1 MARSGE
7 LDELAEVD
15 GKYGKKLSY
24 ERNFKAPLWRKRS
37 CTDVPC
43 LLLFLVFLGA
53 WIFIAIYA
61 WRNGD
66 INKLVVPT
74 DSFNKKCGIDSGVL
88 NKKYLFF
95 FNLDKCIDPLVPITG
110 CPTPQICVEQCPQE
124 TFIWDNM
131 KNRLSLEDLKSKL
144 FCLTDNDKLKINSKA
159 DIQKAIDEERCAR
172 WYIKSAPFL
181 NRCMWEFS
189 PQVCDYIPDFL
200 LKRNQRDVTS
210 LITNITSSL
219 PQSEQQL
226 QALALTMFPEAQALM
241 AKPVTTIDAKLETA
255 EEPIVQCRTRQK
267 LGEAVI
273 KEKMLQTDTRL
284 AKFIGNIVVHFTNGT
299 HEAQRVGENVV
310 EDILN
315 SYVIILTAI
324 LCTLVASLIFIAL
337 MRWLAAPF
345 LWTSIFGVLVG
356 LVVGIY
362 YSIQKYIFY
371 HREATVPQ
379 HALNLNAV
387 VKNVLQD
394 ERLWL
399 YLSIFLC
406 VFFIVLLLLLIVLR
420 NRINIAVALI
430 KEGSKAVSSVKSTV
444 CFPIFS
450 WILFIVAIVYAV
462 GVGLYLGSI
471 GQNSFRMIR
480 QLDPNSLTGVTQE
493 NCKCDGPAINYTV
506 GENCDPQTFQ
516 DFCYNADVSL
526 LGLFQQAQRSPC
538 TKTMCSFVEVKH
550 STLINWFI
558 VYNVFGYLWLTF
570 FISAFSDMVLACT
583 FATWYWTF
591 KKKDV
596 PFFTLTKAIFQT
608 SFYHLG
614 TLAFGSLILAICRL
628 IRLILEYIDR
638 KLKKYDNAV
647 TRAILCCMKCF
658 FWLLESFLRFL
669 SKNAY
674 IMCAIHGKNFCTSAK
689 DAFNLTMRNF
699 LRVITLDKVTDFLF
713 FMSKLLITGG
723 AGVATYFFL
732 LNNPS
737 IIQLHYLAVPTAIVA
752 LCAFLITS
760 VFFSVYSMAVDTL
773 FLCFL
778 EDIERNDGTPE
789 KPYYMSK
796 QLMKILGKRN
806 KLPTRSP

>member
-1 MARSGE
+1 MAR
-7 LDELAEVD
+7 DDMDDVD
-15 GKYGKKLSY
+15 TKYGKRLTH
-24 ERNFKAPLWRKRS
+24 ERNYKAPLWRKRS

-43 LLLFLVFLGA
+43 LLVFLVFLGA
-53 WIFIAIYA
+53 WVFIAQYA
-61 WRNGD
+61 LRNGD
-66 INKLVVPT
+66 LNKLVVPT

-88 NKKYLFF
+88 DKKYLFF
-95 FNLDKCIDPLVPITG
+95 FNLDKCLDPLVPITG
-110 CPTPQICVEQCPQE
+110 CPTPQICVSQCPKE
-124 TFIWDNM
+124 TFIWDIM
-131 KNRLSLEDLKSKL
+131 KKQMSEAELKSRMI
-144 FCLTDNDKLKINSKA
+144 CLTDADKNALRNV
-159 DIQKAIDEERCAR
+159 DDMQKAIDEERCAR

-189 PQVCDYIPDFL
+189 AKTCEFIPSFL
-200 LKRNQRDVTS
+200 LQRSQRDLTNPKALTS
-210 LITNITSSL
+210 APIDIRN
-219 PQSEQQL
+219 EDQL
-226 QALALTMFPEAQALM
+226 QALALTMFPEAQALVGQNVD
-241 AKPVTTIDAKLETA
+241 PKLA
-255 EEPIVQCRTRQK
+255 SVNEEPNSQCSRRET
-267 LGEAVI
+267 VI

-284 AKFIGNIVVHFTNGT
+284 SKFIGNIVVHFTNGT
-299 HEAQRVGENVV
+299 HEAQRVGDNVV
-310 EDILN
+310 EDIYN
-315 SYVIILTAI
+315 SYVVILTAM
-324 LCTLVASLIFIAL
+324 LCTLVATFIFIAL

-356 LVVGIY
+356 LAVAIY
-362 YSIQKYIFY
+362 FSIKQYTFY

-379 HALNLNAV
+379 HALNLNSA

-406 VFFIVLLLLLIVLR
+406 IFLVVLLLLLIVLR
-420 NRINIAVALI
+420 KRITIAVALI

-444 CFPIFS
+444 FFPIFT
-450 WILFIVAIVYAV
+450 WILFIAAIVYAI

-471 GQNSFRMIR
+471 GKNSFRMIR
-480 QLDPNSLTGVTQE
+480 QLDPNSISGVTQE

-506 GENCDPQTFQ
+506 GASCDPMTFEQ
-516 DFCYNADVSL
+516 NCYIADLSIT
-526 LGLFQQAQRSPC
+526 GIFRQNQRNPC
-538 TKTMCSFVEVKH
+538 VKTTCSFVKVEHTALV
-550 STLINWFI
+550 NWFI

-570 FISAFSDMVLACT
+570 FIDAFSDMVLACT

-596 PFFTLTKAIFQT
+596 PFFTLTKSIFQT
-608 SFYHLG
+608 TFYHLG
-614 TLAFGSLILAICRL
+614 TLAFGSLILAICRM

-638 KLKKYDNAV
+638 KIKKYDNAL
-647 TRAILCCMKCF
+647 TRAVLCCMKCF
-658 FWLLESFLRFL
+658 FWLLESFLKFL

-699 LRVITLDKVTDFLF
+699 LRVVTLDKVTEFLF

-737 IIQLHYLAVPTAIVA
+737 LLQLHYKAVPTAIVA
-752 LCAFLITS
+752 ILAFLITT

-778 EDIERNDGTPE
+778 EDIERNDGSAE

-806 KLPTRSP
+806 KIPKRTP

>member
-1 MARSGE
+1 MAGE
-7 LDELAEVD
+7 VEEVD
-15 GKYGKKLSY
+15 SKYGKKLAF
-24 ERNFKAPLWRKRS
+24 ERNLQAPLWRKRS

-43 LLLFLVFLGA
+43 LLLFLVFIGA
-53 WIFIAIYA
+53 WAFIAVYA

-66 INKLVVPT
+66 LNKLVVPS

-88 NKKYLFF
+88 DKKYLFF

-124 TFIWDNM
+124 TFIWDTM
-131 KNRLSLEDLKSKL
+131 KSQLSLEELKRKL
-144 FCLTDNDKLKINSKA
+144 ICLTDADKLNIATKMDA
-159 DIQKAIDEERCAR
+159 QKAVDEERCTR

-189 PQVCDYIPDFL
+189 PQVCEYIPAFL
-200 LKRNQRDVTS
+200 LQRSQRDLTHTNVTFLS
-210 LITNITSSL
+210 NGIEK
-219 PQSEQQL
+219 EQQL
-226 QALALTMFPEAQALM
+226 QAMALTMFPEAQALM
-241 AKPVTTIDAKLETA
+241 SKPSQIIDPKLAIA
-255 EEPIVQCRTRQK
+255 EEPVVQCRRRQE
-267 LGEAVI
+267 LGETVI
-273 KEKMLQTDTRL
+273 KEKMMQTDTKL
-284 AKFIGNIVVHFTNGT
+284 AKFIGNIVAQFTNGT
-299 HEAQRVGENVV
+299 HEAQQVGENVV

-315 SYVIILTAI
+315 SYVVILTAI
-324 LCTLVASLIFIAL
+324 LCTLVASFIFIAL
-337 MRWLAAPF
+337 MRWLASPF
-345 LWTSIFGVLVG
+345 LWTSIFGVLLG
-356 LVVGIY
+356 LAVAIY
-362 YSIQKYIFY
+362 FSIKQYAFY
-371 HREATVPQ
+371 HQEATVPQ

-406 VFFIVLLLLLIVLR
+406 VFFVILLLLLIVLR
-420 NRINIAVALI
+420 KRISIAVALI

-444 CFPIFS
+444 FFPLFS
-450 WILFIVAIVYAV
+450 WILFIIAIVYAV

-471 GQNSFRMIR
+471 GKNSFRMIR
-480 QLDPNSLTGVTQE
+480 QLDPNSVTGVSQE
-493 NCKCDGPAINYTV
+493 NCKCEGLAINYTL
-506 GENCDPQTFQ
+506 GTTCDPLTFQ
-516 DFCYNADVSL
+516 EYCFNANSPVV
-526 LGLFQQAQRSPC
+526 GFFQQSQRSPC
-538 TKTMCSFVEVKH
+538 SKTMCSFVEVQH
-550 STLINWFI
+550 TPLINWFI
-558 VYNVFGYLWLTF
+558 VYNVFGFLWLSF
-570 FISAFSDMVLACT
+570 FISAFCDMVLACT

-591 KKKDV
+591 KKKDL

-614 TLAFGSLILAICRL
+614 TLAFGSLILAICRM
-628 IRLILEYIDR
+628 IRLVLEYIDR
-638 KLKKYDNAV
+638 KLKKYDNTV

-658 FWLLESFLRFL
+658 FWILESFLRFL

-674 IMCAIHGKNFCTSAK
+674 IMCAIHGKNFCSSAK

-699 LRVITLDKVTDFLF
+699 LRVITLDQVTDFLF

-737 IIQLHYLAVPTAIVA
+737 IIQLHYRAVPTAIVSV
-752 LCAFLITS
+752 CAFLITS

-778 EDIERNDGTPE
+778 EDIERNDGSTE

-806 KLPTRSP
+806 KIPKRTP